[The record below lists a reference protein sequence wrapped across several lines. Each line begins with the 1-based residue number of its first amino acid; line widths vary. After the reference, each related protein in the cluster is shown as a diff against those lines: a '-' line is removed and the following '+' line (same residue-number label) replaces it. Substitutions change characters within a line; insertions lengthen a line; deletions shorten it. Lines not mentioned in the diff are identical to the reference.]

1 MVISPYGQEEA
12 GMSAAYQH
20 LALSQVKPGMI
31 LSDELLDQQGQI
43 LLPKGAV
50 LTEKIIG
57 LLPGHGIEMLAVL
70 RPPGQAAPDTLPHP
84 GAAAQRLAKLFRKNE
99 GADGDACA
107 TGILQRY
114 ITEFRLQD
122 RGQP

>member
-1 MVISPYGQEEA
+1 
-12 GMSAAYQH
+12 MSAAYQH

-31 LSDELLDQQGQI
+31 LSDELLDQQGQV
-43 LLPKGAV
+43 LLPKGAL

-70 RPPGQAAPDTLPHP
+70 RPPDQAAPGTLPDP
-84 GAAAQRLAKLFRKNE
+84 GVVAQRLAKLFRKAD
-99 GADGDACA
+99 GADADAWA

-114 ITEFRLQD
+114 ISEFRLQD

>member
-1 MVISPYGQEEA
+1 
-12 GMSAAYQH
+12 MSAAYQH

-31 LSDELLDQQGQI
+31 LSDELLDQQGQV

-50 LTEKIIG
+50 LTDKIIS
-57 LLPGHGIEMLAVL
+57 LLPGHGIETLAVL
-70 RPPGQAAPDTLPHP
+70 RPPGQPVPETHSDPSAIE
-84 GAAAQRLAKLFRKNE
+84 QRLAKLFRKND
-99 GADGDACA
+99 GPDGDAWA

-114 ITEFRLQD
+114 ISEFRLHD